1 MTFLSF
7 STFSTIKL
15 PIQHQQLPYS
25 YYRYYRYSYNAVI
38 VAALPLTS
46 ASSSP
51 NLRKASESAIKRI
64 SDKLRQLRYVNSDP
78 DPKESESESVAA
90 GEIFIP
96 TPHDVPLYQVG
107 STLDSDSR
115 NKETVPSV
123 AELTLPVEELKRLR
137 TVGIR
142 LREKLSV
149 GKAGIT
155 EGIVNGIHER
165 WRRSEVV
172 KIKCDDLCRINMKRT
187 HQILERKTGGLVVWR
202 SGSVIILYRGSS
214 YNYPYFKQP
223 DSDVPNGS
231 NNTLARPALVP
242 GVGSQNIVRLQLSG
256 EAKVAEEADRVLNG
270 LGPRFLDWWGL
281 DPKPIDADLLP
292 GVVIGFRK
300 PFRILPFGIKQN
312 LTDSEMTT
320 LRRLGRPL
328 PCHFAIGRNR
338 NLQGLAQAMINLW
351 EKCEIAKIAAKR
363 GVQNTDTEIIAEE
376 LKKLTGGTLLS
387 RDSEYIVF
395 YRGKDFLPLAVSTA
409 IEERRKSA
417 ENAAKVEEELNEERE
432 IADTDSVNKE
442 TIGTNTTPVM
452 VSINKLEAK
461 LTLALT
467 RKERAEKLL
476 EELEN
481 SAETQR
487 EEHDYK
493 ETISEEERFM
503 LRKVG
508 LKMKT
513 FLLMGR
519 KGVFDGTVENMHLH
533 WKYRELVKIISKEKY
548 DIKEVEN
555 AARILESESG
565 GILVGVERV
574 SKGHAI
580 IIYRGKNYRR
590 PKTLRP
596 KSLLTKREAMK
607 RSLEAQRRKSLKL
620 HVLNLSRNIEEIKQS
635 MIKDESSPAHSIQ
648 NSIDDIE
655 DSAGPTSSRSND
667 LETSHDNSED
677 AIKTAWGAPTLAT
690 GEEVSIAD
698 SKLATK
704 IQPTDIQID
713 VCSTSGTNSC
723 TDEIPFKPSPLT
735 NKERLVLRK
744 QALKMQKRPVLSVGR
759 HNVITGVAKTI
770 KTHFQKHPL
779 AIVNIKN
786 RAEGTSVQR
795 LISELEEATGSVLV
809 SREPNKVILYRGWQE
824 GEKPG
829 DVKKTDDVTQST
841 WGESGAVVYPE
852 LMEAIRVECGLH
864 AFKEEEE

>member
-1 MTFLSF
+1 M
-7 STFSTIKL
+7 
-15 PIQHQQLPYS
+15 
-25 YYRYYRYSYNAVI
+25 
-38 VAALPLTS
+38 
-46 ASSSP
+46 
-51 NLRKASESAIKRI
+51 
-64 SDKLRQLRYVNSDP
+64 
-78 DPKESESESVAA
+78 
-90 GEIFIP
+90 
-96 TPHDVPLYQVG
+96 
-107 STLDSDSR
+107 
-115 NKETVPSV
+115 
-123 AELTLPVEELKRLR
+123 
-137 TVGIR
+137 
-142 LREKLSV
+142 
-149 GKAGIT
+149 
-155 EGIVNGIHER
+155 
-165 WRRSEVV
+165 
-172 KIKCDDLCRINMKRT
+172 
-187 HQILERKTGGLVVWR
+187 
-202 SGSVIILYRGSS
+202 
-214 YNYPYFKQP
+214 
-223 DSDVPNGS
+223 
-231 NNTLARPALVP
+231 RPALVP
-242 GVGSQNIVRLQLSG
+242 GVGSQNIVRLQLPG

-328 PCHFAIGRNR
+328 PCHFALGRNR
-338 NLQGLAQAMINLW
+338 NLQGLAQAMIKLW

-417 ENAAKVEEELNEERE
+417 ENAAKVQEESNEQRE
-432 IADTDSVNKE
+432 ISDTESVNKE
-442 TIGTNTTPVM
+442 TIGTDTMPLM
-452 VSINKLEAK
+452 VSINKLDAK
-461 LTLALT
+461 LSLALT

-476 EELEN
+476 QELEN
-481 SAETQR
+481 SADSPR

-493 ETISEEERFM
+493 ETISEDERFM

-519 KGVFDGTVENMHLH
+519 RGVFDGTVENMHLH

-565 GILVGVERV
+565 GILVGVEKV

-620 HVLNLSRNIEEIKQS
+620 HVLNLSRNIEKIKQS
-635 MIKDESSPAHSIQ
+635 MNKDESSPPHSIQ
-648 NSIDDIE
+648 KSTDDIE
-655 DSAGPTSSRSND
+655 DSAGPTSSGSND

-677 AIKTAWGAPTLAT
+677 AIETACGAPSLAT
-690 GEEVSIAD
+690 GEEVSIAN

-704 IQPTDIQID
+704 IQPTDIQPQID
-713 VCSTSGTNSC
+713 VCSTSGTNSG
-723 TDEIPFKPSPLT
+723 TDEIPFKATPLS

-744 QALKMQKRPVLSVGR
+744 QALKMRKRPVLSVGR

-786 RAEGTSVQR
+786 CAEGTSVQR

-829 DVKKTDDVTQST
+829 EIKKTDDATRST
-841 WGESGAVVYPE
+841 WGVSGATVSPE

-864 AFKEEEE
+864 ASKEEQE